1 MNNYNSKA
9 FTILEIIITIV
20 FVVIVTAPILNTFQ
34 LSQRMSERS
43 RRSFIAQNLARE
55 IIDEISGKNFS
66 DPDGA
71 DTFEINLKPG
81 PTHEEYIGEDF
92 APKIANGTDEVSDEP
107 RLFNET
113 VINRAKY
120 YDDIDDY
127 DGYNTD
133 ENILPTD
140 AAGNEFIYDG
150 MNVYRDFRV
159 KVRVSN
165 DAAFSGEPS
174 PLLETGEV
182 IGAASLTLAATRDS
196 KYILL
201 TDPASNLTNIFNTRT
216 FVKLDNQP
224 NEIAPFAYGD
234 GVNTPG
240 SDPIS
245 LVDLRE
251 TPFGTDIEGKSTTH
265 IYKLGPAAKT
275 ITGPAGDRF
284 YTLHTAAIN
293 DADLYSAISGID
305 MNVYNTPE
313 VSFHKI
319 DDINLVARDL
329 RSNSINA
336 ITVDSKNY
344 VYAAT
349 NGAGVMRSDD
359 NGETWAPVPFYRT
372 DGVTPVTK
380 VNCLAA
386 TKYSERYLS
395 RSVVLAGG
403 DGGLLII
410 ENNTKKQYRE
420 SGISDAQNVTALAA
434 AENAY
439 TAAGLDDG
447 TLYISKNFA
456 MKYEDNSSSMTKK
469 RGPDSTRINS
479 LSIDDEFRL
488 WLANGTGIYYSED
501 IFINTANELCSWKQ
515 FTSEVEAGALY
526 IDRSRTM
533 PAPFIKVLDR
543 AAPGITC
550 APSLLADANGLHL
563 FYLDDSTDGGAGATL
578 ANPKLWYA
586 RSADFGKTWGT
597 PVRVCNTPQGKA
609 AWAHSE
615 AIDRSGTLHALW
627 QSQIYKN
634 EWNIFYQ
641 RSENCGKKWLAE
653 DKCAF
658 NRFGEKPLHS
668 YNFKNGPESEWVK
681 YGSDKLSRIGVSN
694 NNTVYGT
701 ASGNDFNQYHYS
713 YLSPSGGLDWN
724 SDYVISVFKPSD
736 MASGYVESINVL
748 NDKNKVINFANF
760 GENYSNR
767 IFFEA
772 EMYARTVNVNLST
785 FNLTNLIESMPPAF
799 NEELNFLYCYSKR
812 EATSEITLNSMTSFY
827 PYLFFNNVRLEVS
840 PDRIFRPQLDRNNA
854 YLFFGV
860 KSDASINSADISGRA
875 FMARS
880 DNGGN
885 TYSSP
890 IFIDYL
896 YGVYDHLT
904 SAKYNSK
911 IYILKKTADKSPGS
925 NFALSSIPRQL
936 VFYGAGGSAFSFD
949 CDMAPI
955 NAADKYDLNE
965 KVNAFCGDDE
975 GNLLCAS
982 SKGLYIRN
990 IKNANAII
998 NNADRG
1004 AGNLKT
1010 FALFPLRL
1018 DKNEKFSDPL
1028 GRKIGWQKLFEGMHI
1043 TGAHIEKS
1051 GNYWISTLQNGI
1063 YRTTDYGASWTH
1075 IESRLSN
1082 IIDVSRVERGNA
1094 KNMNKLNLVTRRFN
1108 VSGESRKVVLETL
1121 FIIYNLAKSN
1131 IESSSILT
1139 AEEVENAAR
1148 PDADA
1153 KCPAAA
1159 ASDNSKIF
1167 YYNPADSSIYY
1178 KKPDISAV
1186 ASHQLFDS
1194 IYGLKENFNH
1204 LEIEVEKNDLLE
1216 LSFNGRLKARDYK
1229 QSLLPAA
1236 IANITAHSDPP
1247 VINSFELKLN
1257 DEIEEFSHSCSK
1269 LMSQGGRPM
1278 ARMKNYADTDPDG
1291 GEKSYINEANCFIDI
1306 KIKKEA
1312 KKLNIAPLN
1321 DISKIVCGPDGDTLY
1336 AISAAGNKVYFI
1348 TGLKEMKDIKT
1359 IEYSNN
1365 IIEPVTILF
1374 SPFSP
1379 QNRTKAFVA
1388 CKSNI
1393 VELSGEKLISSQT
1406 PYEIGDSLITD
1417 NNELVFY
1424 DKLSRQVYKCPRTHQ
1439 KTVFVTVVD
1448 KNEGSM
1454 VSMPPLNISKK
1465 FFSYKDGAA
1474 GLNSRRYIS
1483 YNYIYTSRDFPAGIR
1498 PENPQRWNSQSDTD
1512 ESVLNVYVIDSLF
1525 ETNSQLDFKTDLT
1538 IKFATADKRLYPDKF
1553 SGKSNSILKCISGRL
1568 IISGDKKDRVLF
1580 TSIDDATAPP
1590 SIYNAPDGV
1599 FKSGEGLC
1607 NMQLRSSKYEDSYY
1621 LQKGGVRYADWGVS
1635 DGTPE
1640 GSFGGVYLLG
1650 GIDSSF
1656 MQYNVESRYAL
1667 FYTRHL
1673 YASGNLPSNF
1683 NDYETTW
1690 NKTNVYVIDYS
1701 SELKLK
1707 TSGMLKIKQGS
1718 IVKLD
1723 TNSSFIIEATHDTI
1737 YPRST
1742 FISDG
1747 SPYAPVVF
1755 EPLSLA
1761 GSKEGQTP
1769 YTSVLLDWYKLF
1781 FYGTAEVCNIRNTEF
1796 KTVGN
1801 FVFDGANAYLNNCDI
1816 SGTIIG
1822 PTAKTIINFKNNST
1836 AKLINNRINLFYPAH
1851 INITNDSSPVF
1862 SRNDFNFTYSNGQ
1875 GNQHEAFIECCWPS
1889 ISVFDS
1895 NNFYDGYISGS
1906 ASANKFNGSKIIIHS
1921 IAYIDNNYFLNTNQP
1936 VPPEGGTSCE
1946 IYISSKN
1953 QFGNYVGS
1961 WVQIN
1966 NNYFLNNHLPLYI
1979 EDFFEADIFKNRIKN
1994 NYFINSSAIASQKND
2009 SINSAG
2015 LAKFVQAQKAV
2026 ADNEGNIY
2034 IVDKKSGAYY
2044 KFNSNG
2050 NIIMR
2055 AGASG
2060 MGNGESNSPTA
2071 IAVNTTG
2078 EVYIAD
2084 TGNKRIQKYDK
2095 YGNFLLKFARFGE
2108 TEGALKNPSAMA
2120 SATLNNSEVLLVA
2133 DSERGRLLKYTNQG
2147 EFIEEIGGEYGG
2159 FNKPLDLA
2167 VSADHKFVYVA
2178 DSLNNRI
2185 AKVQLNIDE
2194 YKTERL
2200 SATAKP
2206 YSASGITGSGFE
2218 ETGRCVEGD
2227 YFEIE
2232 VAAKNSDG
2240 SANIDYKPRARGK
2253 ITTDFTG
2260 GALLWEGKGIADN
2273 SASAS
2278 DNGAVFDETAFNKG
2292 RAKFYVRSSAAGNI
2306 KILISDNNNEKL
2318 KGEIILNWAPEAIP
2332 WGLSCI
2338 GTNDKGFRRYQA
2350 NNDPEVKFI
2359 KIPGAN
2365 FERGNDGYS
2374 GGFTGIKMGPYY
2386 IAETLT
2392 TNAQF
2397 NRWRSFCPDAPGLK
2411 GLWRWNSS
2419 PEFPLPAAKD
2429 YPDHPAVF
2437 LSYDDAKNYCYW
2449 LLRGANTNQNDIY
2462 LPSEAQYEKAMRGA
2476 NLEGIGNSF
2485 SAKGYPWGNSFSTD
2499 LLNSFFIKT
2508 PDERILFDSAGTTP
2522 VYKYRPQGYY
2532 GLYDISGN
2540 AYSWCRDWYSE
2551 RYPGGRINPVNII
2564 TAEYK
2569 VIRGGSWK
2577 MGDDNSFKCSARK
2590 YALPAYNFDDI
2601 GVRPCLYSNK

>member
-1 MNNYNSKA
+1 MNDYNRKA

-34 LSQRMSERS
+34 LSERMSERS

-55 IIDEISGKNFS
+55 MINEISCKNFS
-66 DPDGA
+66 DPDDA

-81 PTHEEYIGEDF
+81 PTHEEYASDDL
-92 APKIANGTDEVSDEP
+92 AAKIANGTDEVSDEP
-107 RLFNET
+107 RLVNET
-113 VINRAKY
+113 IINRAKY

-127 DGYNTD
+127 NGYNTD
-133 ENILPTD
+133 ETILPTD
-140 AAGNEFIYDG
+140 ASGNEFIYDG

-159 KVRVSN
+159 KVSVSN

-174 PLLETGEV
+174 QLLETGEV
-182 IGAASLTLAATRDS
+182 IGAPTLTLASTRDS

-216 FVKLDNQP
+216 FAKLDNQP

-234 GVNTPG
+234 GENTPG

-251 TPFGTDIEGKSTTH
+251 TPFETDIEGNPLTH
-265 IYKLGPAAKT
+265 VYKLGPAAKT

-284 YTLHTAAIN
+284 YILHTADIN
-293 DADLYSAISGID
+293 DDHLYSAVSAID

-336 ITVDSKNY
+336 ITVDNKNY

-359 NGETWAPVPFYRT
+359 NGETWAPVPFYHT
-372 DGVTPVTK
+372 DGITPVTK

-420 SGISDAQNVTALAA
+420 SSIGDAQNVTAITA

-447 TLYISKNFA
+447 TVYVSKNFA
-456 MKYEDNSSSMTKK
+456 MKYDDNSSSMTKK
-469 RGPDSTRINS
+469 KGPDATMISS
-479 LSIDDEFRL
+479 LAIDDEFRL
-488 WLANGTGIYYSED
+488 WLSNGTGIYYSED
-501 IFINTANELCSWKQ
+501 IFTNTANDLCSWKQ
-515 FTSEVEAGALY
+515 FTSEVEAAALY
-526 IDRSRTM
+526 IDRSQTM

-563 FYLDDSTDGGAGATL
+563 FYLDDSTDGGSGGSL

-586 RSADFGKTWGT
+586 RSADFGKSWEA

-615 AIDRSGTLHALW
+615 AIDRQGTLHAIW

-668 YNFKNGPESEWVK
+668 YNFKNGPESDWVK
-681 YGSDKLSRIGVSN
+681 YGSDKLSRIGISS

-701 ASGNDFNQYHYS
+701 ASGNDMYQYHYS
-713 YLSPSGGLDWN
+713 FLSPSGGRDWN
-724 SDYVISVFKPSD
+724 YDYVISVFKPSD
-736 MASGYVESINVL
+736 MASGYVESINIL
-748 NDKNKVINFANF
+748 SDKNKIINFATF
-760 GENYSNR
+760 GENYPNR

-785 FNLTNLIESMPPAF
+785 FNLMNLIESMPPAF

-812 EATSEITLNSMTSFY
+812 EASNEITLNSMSSFY
-827 PYLFFNNVRLEVS
+827 PYIQFNNIKLDIS

-854 YLFFGV
+854 YLFFAT
-860 KSDASINSADISGRA
+860 KSDASINSSDISGRV

-880 DNGGN
+880 DDGGN
-885 TYSSP
+885 NYSSP

-904 SAKYNSK
+904 SAKHNSK
-911 IYILKKTADKSPGS
+911 IYLLKKTAGKSPES

-936 VFYGAGGSAFSFD
+936 VFYGASGSAFSFD
-949 CDMAPI
+949 CDMAAV
-955 NAADKYDLNE
+955 NAVDKYELNE
-965 KVNAFCGDDE
+965 KINGFSGDDE
-975 GNLLCAS
+975 GNVLCAS
-982 SKGLYIRN
+982 SNGLYIRN
-990 IKNANAII
+990 IKNTNAII
-998 NNADRG
+998 NNADRA

-1028 GRKIGWQKLFEGMHI
+1028 GRKIGWQKLFDGMHI
-1043 TGAHIEKS
+1043 TGVFVEKS
-1051 GNYWISTLQNGI
+1051 GNYWVSTLQNGI
-1063 YRTTDYGASWTH
+1063 YRSTDYGISWTH
-1075 IESRLSN
+1075 IESRLSD

-1094 KNMNKLNLVTRRFN
+1094 KNMNKINLVSRRFN
-1108 VSGESRKVVLETL
+1108 VSGENRKIVLETL
-1121 FIIYNLAKSN
+1121 FIIYNLAKSS
-1131 IESSSILT
+1131 IESASVLT

-1148 PDADA
+1148 PDGDA
-1153 KCPAAA
+1153 KCSAAA

-1178 KKPDISAV
+1178 KKPDISTTATY
-1186 ASHQLFDS
+1186 QLFS

-1204 LEIEVEKNDLLE
+1204 LEVEVEKNDVLE
-1216 LSFNGRLKARDYK
+1216 ITFNGRLKGTDYK
-1229 QSLLPAA
+1229 RSMLPAA
-1236 IANITAHSDPP
+1236 IANITAYSDPP

-1269 LMSQGGRPM
+1269 VMTQSGQPM
-1278 ARMKNYADTDPDG
+1278 VRLKNYADTASEG
-1291 GEKSYINEANCFIDI
+1291 GEISYINEANCFIDI
-1306 KIKKEA
+1306 TIKKEA
-1312 KKLNIAPLN
+1312 KKLNISPIGE
-1321 DISKIVCGPDGDTLY
+1321 ISKIICGPDGDTLY
-1336 AISAAGNKVYFI
+1336 AISAAGNKVYLI

-1365 IIEPVTILF
+1365 IIDPVTILF
-1374 SPFSP
+1374 SPVSP
-1379 QNRTKAFVA
+1379 QNRTKAYVS

-1393 VELSGEKLISSQT
+1393 VELSGEKLISSPT
-1406 PYEIGDSLITD
+1406 PYEISGSLITD
-1417 NNELVFY
+1417 NNEIIFY
-1424 DKLSRQVYKCPRTHQ
+1424 DNLSGQIYKCPRTLQ
-1439 KTVFVTVVD
+1439 KTVFVSVVD

-1454 VSMPPLNISKK
+1454 VSMPPVNISKK
-1465 FFSYKDGAA
+1465 FFSYKDSAA
-1474 GLNSRRYIS
+1474 GFNSRKYIS
-1483 YNYIYTSRDFPAGIR
+1483 YNYVYTSRDFPAGIR
-1498 PENPQRWNSQSDTD
+1498 PENPQQWKIQSDSD
-1512 ESVLNVYVIDSLF
+1512 ESVLNVFVIDSAF
-1525 ETNSQLDFKTDLT
+1525 EANGQLDFNTDLI
-1538 IKFATADKRLYPDKF
+1538 IKFATADKQLYPENF
-1553 SGKSNSILKCISGRL
+1553 SGKSNSMLKCIGGRL

-1580 TSIDDATAPP
+1580 TSIDDAAAPP
-1590 SIYNAPDGV
+1590 SVYNAPDGV
-1599 FKSGEGLC
+1599 FKSEEGLC
-1607 NMQLRSSKYEDSYY
+1607 NMQLRSSTNEESYY
-1621 LQKGGVRYADWGVS
+1621 RQKCGVRYGDWGVS

-1640 GSFGGVYLLG
+1640 GSFGGIYLLG

-1656 MQYNVESRYAL
+1656 MQYNAESRYAL

-1673 YASGNLPSNF
+1673 YTASTLPFNL
-1683 NDYETTW
+1683 NDYETVC

-1701 SELKLK
+1701 AELKLK
-1707 TSGMLKIKQGS
+1707 KSGILKIKQGA
-1718 IVKLD
+1718 IIKLD
-1723 TNSSFIIEATHDTI
+1723 INSAFTVEGIDDVD
-1737 YPRST
+1737 YPRPT

-1755 EPLSLA
+1755 KPLGTA
-1761 GSKEGQTP
+1761 GSKEGRSP
-1769 YTSVLLDWYKLF
+1769 RDSVLPDWYKVFLK
-1781 FYGTAEVCNIRNTEF
+1781 GTAEVCNVRNTEF

-1801 FVFDGANAYLNNCDI
+1801 FIFDGGNAYLNNCDI

-1822 PTAKTIINFKNNST
+1822 VTAKTIINFKNNST
-1836 AKLINNRINLFYPAH
+1836 AKLFNNRINFLYPSKLSVTNESCPLF
-1851 INITNDSSPVF
+1851 TK
-1862 SRNDFNFTYSNGQ
+1862 NDFNFTYSNGH
-1875 GNQHEAFIECCWPS
+1875 GNPLEAFIDCEYPS
-1889 ISVFDS
+1889 ISIFNS

-1906 ASANKFNGSKIIIHS
+1906 ASTNRFNGPKIMIRS
-1921 IAYIDNNYFLNTNQP
+1921 NAYIDNNYFLNTNQP

-1946 IYISSKN
+1946 IFISSKN
-1953 QFGNYVGS
+1953 QFENQVGS

-1966 NNYFLNNHLPLYI
+1966 NNYFLNNHLPIYI
-1979 EDFFEADIFKNRIKN
+1979 EDFSEADIFKNRIKN
-1994 NYFINSSAIASQKND
+1994 NYFINSSIIAAQKND
-2009 SINSAG
+2009 SLNSAG
-2015 LAKFVQAQKAV
+2015 LARFVQGQKAA

-2034 IVDKKSGAYY
+2034 IVDKKTGAYY

-2050 NIIMR
+2050 NILMR
-2055 AGASG
+2055 VGASG
-2060 MGNGESNSPTA
+2060 MGNGQSNSPTA
-2071 IAVNTTG
+2071 VAVNMTG

-2095 YGNFLLKFARFGE
+2095 YGNFLLKFANFGE
-2108 TEGALKNPSAMA
+2108 NEGSLKNPSAMT
-2120 SATLNNSEVLLVA
+2120 SATVNNTEVLLIA
-2133 DSERGRLLKYTNQG
+2133 DSERSRLLKYSNQG
-2147 EFIEEIGGEYGG
+2147 EFIEEVGGEYGG
-2159 FNKPLDLA
+2159 LNKPVDLA
-2167 VSADHKFVYVA
+2167 VSADNKFVFVA

-2194 YKTERL
+2194 YKTERFF
-2200 SATAKP
+2200 STVKIF
-2206 YSASGITGSGFE
+2206 SASGASSGGFDEGGS
-2218 ETGRCVEGD
+2218 CPEGE

-2232 VAAKNSDG
+2232 TAAKNSDG
-2240 SANIDYKPRARGK
+2240 STNIDYKPRSGVTIK
-2253 ITTDFTG
+2253 TDFAG
-2260 GALLWEGKGIADN
+2260 GTLYWEGKGITDN
-2273 SASAS
+2273 SAQSS
-2278 DNGAVFDETAFNKG
+2278 DNGAVLGETAFNKG
-2292 RAKFYVRSSAAGNI
+2292 SARFFVRASAAGKV
-2306 KILISDNNNEKL
+2306 KILITDNINDKL
-2318 KGEIILNWAPEAIP
+2318 KDEITLNWTPENIP
-2332 WGLSCI
+2332 HGLSCA
-2338 GTNDKGFRRYQA
+2338 GLNDKGFRRYQA
-2350 NNDPEVKFI
+2350 VNDPEVKFI
-2359 KIPGAN
+2359 KIPGSN

-2374 GGFTGIKMGPYY
+2374 GGYTEIKMGPYY
-2386 IAETLT
+2386 IAETLV

-2397 NRWRSFCPDAPGLK
+2397 NRWRIFSANAPMLK
-2411 GLWRWNSS
+2411 GDWRWDS
-2419 PEFPLPAAKD
+2419 PAGAQPAAAKD
-2429 YPDHPAVF
+2429 YADHPAVF

-2449 LLRGANTNQNDIY
+2449 LLRGENSNQNDIY
-2462 LPSEAQYEKAMRGA
+2462 LPSEAQYEKAMRGG

-2485 SAKGYPWGNSFSTD
+2485 GAKAYPWGNSFSSD
-2499 LLNSFFIKT
+2499 LLNGLFIKT

-2540 AYSWCRDWYSE
+2540 AYSWCRDWYHE
-2551 RYPGGRINPVNII
+2551 KYQGGRINPVNII
-2564 TAEYK
+2564 TAEYR

-2590 YALPAYNFDDI
+2590 YALPSYNFDDVGI
-2601 GVRPCLYSNK
+2601 RPCFSSNK

>member
-1 MNNYNSKA
+1 MNNYSSKA

-34 LSQRMSERS
+34 LSERMSERS

-55 IIDEISGKNFS
+55 MINEISGKNFS
-66 DPDGA
+66 DPDDA

-81 PTHEEYIGEDF
+81 PTHEEYISDDF
-92 APKIANGTDEVSDEP
+92 TSKMANGTDEVSDEP
-107 RLFNET
+107 RMFNET

-140 AAGNEFIYDG
+140 AGGNEFIYEE

-159 KVRVSN
+159 KVSVSN

-174 PLLETGEV
+174 LLLETGEV
-182 IGAASLTLAATRDS
+182 ISAPSLALATTRDS

-201 TDPASNLTNIFNTRT
+201 TDPSCNLTNIYNTRT
-216 FVKLDNQP
+216 FAKLDNQP
-224 NEIAPFAYGD
+224 NEISPFAYGD
-234 GVNTPG
+234 GTNTPG
-240 SDPIS
+240 SDPVS
-245 LVDLRE
+245 LHDLRE
-251 TPFGTDIEGKSTTH
+251 TPFETNIEGNPLTH

-284 YTLHTAAIN
+284 YTLHTADIN
-293 DADLYSAISGID
+293 DADLYSAVSAID

-336 ITVDSKNY
+336 ITVDSQHF

-359 NGETWAPVPFYRT
+359 NGETWSPVPFYQT
-372 DGVTPVTK
+372 DGVTAVTE

-386 TKYSERYLS
+386 TKYSERYLN

-420 SGISDAQNVTALAA
+420 SSIGDAQNVTAITA

-447 TLYISKNFA
+447 TIYISKNFA
-456 MKYEDNSSSMTKK
+456 MKYDDNSSSMTKK
-469 RGPDSTRINS
+469 RGPDATGINS
-479 LSIDDEFRL
+479 LAIDDEFRL

-501 IFINTANELCSWKQ
+501 IFTNTTNELCSWKQ
-515 FTSEVEAGALY
+515 FTSEVETGALY

-533 PAPFIKVLDR
+533 PAPFIKVLNR
-543 AAPGITC
+543 AAAGITC
-550 APSLLADANGLHL
+550 APSLLADVNGLHL
-563 FYLDDSTDGGAGATL
+563 FYLDDSTDGGSGGSL

-586 RSADFGKTWGT
+586 RSADFGKSWEE
-597 PVRVCNTPQGKA
+597 PVRVCNTPLGKA

-615 AIDRSGTLHALW
+615 AIDRQGNLHAIW

-641 RSENCGKKWLAE
+641 RSENCGKKWLSE

-668 YNFKNGPESEWVK
+668 YNYKNGPESDWVK
-681 YGSDKLSRIGVSN
+681 YGSDKLSRIGISSN
-694 NNTVYGT
+694 NMVYGT
-701 ASGNDFNQYHYS
+701 ASGNDMYQYHYS
-713 YLSPSGGLDWN
+713 YLSPSGGLYW
-724 SDYVISVFKPSD
+724 SPDYVISVFKPFD

-748 NDKNKVINFANF
+748 NDKNKIINFATL
-760 GENYSNR
+760 GENYPTR

-772 EMYARTVNVNLST
+772 EMYARTVNVNS
-785 FNLTNLIESMPPAF
+785 NASSLTNLIESMPPSF

-812 EATSEITLNSMTSFY
+812 EASNEITLNSMSSFY
-827 PYLFFNNVRLEVS
+827 PYVEFNNVKLEVS

-854 YLFFGV
+854 YLFFGT
-860 KSDASINSADISGRA
+860 KSDASIDSADINGRV

-880 DNGGN
+880 DDGGN
-885 TYSSP
+885 SYSSP

-911 IYILKKTADKSPGS
+911 IYLLKKTGGKSPDS

-936 VFYGAGGSAFSFD
+936 IFYGAGDSAFSFD

-955 NAADKYDLNE
+955 NNADKYFLNE
-965 KVNAFCGDDE
+965 KINAFCGDDE

-982 SKGLYIRN
+982 SKGLYLRN

-998 NNADRG
+998 NNSDEG

-1028 GRKIGWQKLFEGMHI
+1028 GRKIGWQKLFDGKHV
-1043 TGAHIEKS
+1043 TGVCVEKS

-1063 YRTTDYGASWTH
+1063 YRSTDYGASWTH
-1075 IESRLSN
+1075 IDSRLSN
-1082 IIDVSRVERGNA
+1082 IIDISRIERGNA

-1108 VSGESRKVVLETL
+1108 VSDESRKVVLETL
-1121 FIIYNLAKSN
+1121 FIIYNLAKSC
-1131 IESSSILT
+1131 IESSSVLT
-1139 AEEVENAAR
+1139 AEEVKNAAR
-1148 PDADA
+1148 PDLDA
-1153 KCPAAA
+1153 KCSAAA

-1167 YYNPADSSIYY
+1167 YYNPSDSSIYH

-1186 ASHQLFDS
+1186 SSYQLFNV
-1194 IYGLKENFNH
+1194 YGLRENFNH
-1204 LEIEVEKNDLLE
+1204 LEIEVEKNDVLE
-1216 LSFNGRLKARDYK
+1216 LTFNGRLKCVDYK
-1229 QSLLPAA
+1229 RSLLPAA
-1236 IANITAHSDPP
+1236 IANITAYSDPP
-1247 VINSFELKLN
+1247 VINSFEFKLN
-1257 DEIEEFSHSCSK
+1257 DEIEEHSHSCSK
-1269 LMSQGGRPM
+1269 VMSQGGQPM
-1278 ARMKNYADTDPDG
+1278 VRIKNYADTASDG
-1291 GEKSYINEANCFIDI
+1291 GEISYINEANCLIDV

-1312 KKLNIAPLN
+1312 KRLNISAI
-1321 DISKIVCGPDGDTLY
+1321 DKISKIVCGPDGDTLY
-1336 AISAAGNKVYFI
+1336 AISAANNKVYLI

-1365 IIEPVTILF
+1365 IIDPLTILF

-1379 QNRTKAFVA
+1379 QNRTRAYIA

-1393 VELSGEKLISSQT
+1393 VELSGEKLISSQI
-1406 PYEIGDSLITD
+1406 PYEISDSLITD
-1417 NNELVFY
+1417 NNELIFY
-1424 DKLSRQVYKCPRTHQ
+1424 DKLSRQIYKCPRTLQ
-1439 KTVFVTVVD
+1439 KTVFVSVVD

-1454 VSMPPLNISKK
+1454 VSMPPINISKK
-1465 FFSYKDGAA
+1465 FFSYKDGAS
-1474 GLNSRRYIS
+1474 GLNSRHYIS

-1498 PENPQRWNSQSDTD
+1498 PENPQQWKIQSDSD
-1512 ESVLNVYVIDSLF
+1512 ESVLNVFVIDSLF
-1525 ETNSQLDFKTDLT
+1525 EANGQLDLNTDL
-1538 IKFATADKRLYPDKF
+1538 IVKFATADKQLYADDF
-1553 SGKSNSILKCISGRL
+1553 SGKSNSFIKCIGGRL

-1590 SIYNAPDGV
+1590 SVYNAPDGV
-1599 FKSGEGLC
+1599 FKSEEGLC
-1607 NMQLRSSKYEDSYY
+1607 NMQLRSSKYQDSYY

-1673 YASGNLPSNF
+1673 YTVSTLPFNI
-1683 NDYETTW
+1683 NDYETIW
-1690 NKTNVYVIDYS
+1690 NKSNVYVIDYS
-1701 SELKLK
+1701 SELKFK
-1707 TSGMLKIKQGS
+1707 TSGMFKIKQGS
-1718 IVKLD
+1718 IIKLD
-1723 TNSSFIIEATHDTI
+1723 TNSSFTVEATHDKI
-1737 YPRST
+1737 YPRCT

-1747 SPYAPVVF
+1747 SPYAPVIF
-1755 EPLSLA
+1755 EPLSVA
-1761 GSKEGQTP
+1761 GSREGKSP
-1769 YTSVLLDWYKLF
+1769 RSSVLPDWYKVLF
-1781 FYGTAEVCNIRNTEF
+1781 NGTAEVCNIRNTEF
-1796 KTVGN
+1796 TTIGN
-1801 FVFDGANAYLNNCDI
+1801 FIFEGDNAYLNNCNI

-1822 PTAKTIINFKNNST
+1822 LTAQTIINFKNYS
-1836 AKLINNRINLFYPAH
+1836 ASKLVNNRINLFYPSKISTA
-1851 INITNDSSPVF
+1851 NQSCPVF
-1862 SRNDFNFTYSNGQ
+1862 SRNDFNFTYNNAQ
-1875 GNQHEAFIECCWPS
+1875 GDLQEAFIDCNWPS
-1889 ISVFDS
+1889 ISVFNS

-1906 ASANKFNGSKIIIHS
+1906 ASTNRFNGSKIMVRS
-1921 IAYIDNNYFLNTNQP
+1921 TAYIDNNYFLNTYQP

-1953 QFGNYVGS
+1953 LLQNQVSS

-1966 NNYFLNNHLPLYI
+1966 NNYFLNNHLPIYI

-1994 NYFINSSAIASQKND
+1994 NHFINSSVIASQSND
-2009 SINSAG
+2009 SINSSG
-2015 LAKFVQAQKAV
+2015 LSRFVQAQKAAV
-2026 ADNEGNIY
+2026 DNEGNIY
-2034 IVDKKSGAYY
+2034 IIDKKTGAYY

-2050 NIIMR
+2050 NILMR
-2055 AGASG
+2055 VGASG

-2071 IAVNTTG
+2071 IAVNMTG

-2084 TGNKRIQKYDK
+2084 TGNKRIQKFDK

-2108 TEGALKNPSAMA
+2108 TEGALKNPSALA

-2159 FNKPLDLA
+2159 FNKPVDLA
-2167 VSADHKFVYVA
+2167 VSTDNKFVFVA

-2194 YKTERL
+2194 YKTERFS
-2200 SATAKP
+2200 SAVKVFFAAG
-2206 YSASGITGSGFE
+2206 ASSGGFE
-2218 ETGRCVEGD
+2218 AAGSCPEGE

-2232 VAAKNSDG
+2232 ITARNSDG
-2240 SANIDYKPRARGK
+2240 STNIDYKPRSGGTIK
-2253 ITTDFTG
+2253 IVFTG
-2260 GALLWEGKGIADN
+2260 GALYWEGKGVTDN
-2273 SASAS
+2273 SPSAS
-2278 DNGAVFDETAFNKG
+2278 DNGAVFNETAFNKG
-2292 RAKFYVRSSAAGNI
+2292 CAKFYVRASTAGKA
-2306 KILISDNNNEKL
+2306 KILITDNTNEKL
-2318 KGEIILNWAPEAIP
+2318 KDEIILNWTPENIP
-2332 WGLSCI
+2332 HGLSCI
-2338 GTNDKGFRRYQA
+2338 GINDKGFRRYQA

-2374 GGFTGIKMGPYY
+2374 SDYTEIKMGPYY
-2386 IAETLT
+2386 IAETLI

-2397 NRWRSFCPDAPGLK
+2397 NRWRIFSAQAPALKGGWQWNSTPGLQPS
-2411 GLWRWNSS
+2411 G
-2419 PEFPLPAAKD
+2419 AKD
-2429 YPDHPAVF
+2429 YAEHPAIF

-2449 LLRGANTNQNDIY
+2449 LLRGENSNQNDIY

-2476 NLEGIGNSF
+2476 NLEGAGNSF
-2485 SAKGYPWGNSFSTD
+2485 GAKAYPWGNSFSTD
-2499 LLNSFFIKT
+2499 LLNSLSIKT

-2522 VYKYRPQGYY
+2522 VYKYQPQGYY

-2551 RYPGGRINPVNII
+2551 KYQGGRINPINII
-2564 TAEYK
+2564 TAEYR

-2577 MGDDNSFKCSARK
+2577 IGEDNSFKCSARK
-2590 YALPAYNFDDI
+2590 YAHPVYNFDDV
-2601 GVRPCLYSNK
+2601 GVRPCFSSNK